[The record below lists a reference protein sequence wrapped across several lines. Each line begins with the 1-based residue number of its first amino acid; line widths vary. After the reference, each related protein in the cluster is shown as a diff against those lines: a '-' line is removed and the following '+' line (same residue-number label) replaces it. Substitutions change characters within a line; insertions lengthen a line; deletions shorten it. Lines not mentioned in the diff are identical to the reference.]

1 LQIQTRRGPFVYCV
15 ILSFIKSIVVFGS
28 WLGSYHKYCTYLAI
42 SHTNVEIPIELSEL
56 TGLRLKQIMSG
67 QKTVVQST
75 SMQIDSFWLLLD
87 LGSVYLATEGINSL
101 ARLTES

>member
-1 LQIQTRRGPFVYCV
+1 
-15 ILSFIKSIVVFGS
+15 
-28 WLGSYHKYCTYLAI
+28 
-42 SHTNVEIPIELSEL
+42 
-56 TGLRLKQIMSG
+56 MSG